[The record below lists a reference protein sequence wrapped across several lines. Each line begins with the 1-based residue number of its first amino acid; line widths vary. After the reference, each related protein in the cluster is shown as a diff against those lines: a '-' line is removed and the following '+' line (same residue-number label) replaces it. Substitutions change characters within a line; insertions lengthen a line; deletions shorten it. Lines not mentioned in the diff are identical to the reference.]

1 MTKRHATWDTRST
14 VSKWAHVFERSGLAM
29 AGASCGLFVAALM
42 IRANIN
48 MGGGVAALAMTLYG
62 GFGFYLGIDL
72 PPPLHKPDQE
82 IAEQHAA
89 KTDTVELLSAAGTFF
104 AALTAVL
111 SVYLIVV
118 DERLWVGVVMM
129 IAALW
134 LVGTTLQVA
143 AGVIARLRRNRPS
156 N

>member
-1 MTKRHATWDTRST
+1 MTKRPATWDTRST